1 MKRFLKKLFALLI
14 CSMVV
19 FCNLDV
25 NIFAQDIEIV
35 EEETQNKYDESENET
50 SNIDLTEQE
59 ENSEVDT
66 NFYGKKINNR
76 CLNIDYLFIE
86 KPVLIAP
93 DNQNIIL
100 SISDNLEISQIKVV
114 LENERGIQIEID
126 GVKHENRIYQFNRN
140 FSSDESGEYVLK
152 YIEYMLDDSVFN
164 FILSDL
170 NMDVRFGVNQI
181 YDGYGESE
189 GYSIDE
195 NGNEMSSNM
204 DDSSIQSQIV
214 SLKEENENKAIELI
228 DNAFQ
233 NEINTYSNG
242 NEVYTQENPLII
254 ALDPGHGGVDGGMTA
269 INGITEKVYTL
280 KIANYLKKELEK
292 YNNCKVLM
300 TRAIDEYVD
309 LEERAK
315 KASNYGASVLIS
327 LHLNSAN
334 KNAHGAEVYYPNSN
348 YNSAVSEIG
357 KNLAQ
362 KVLNELALLGIAD
375 RGIKVKYIY
384 DEITGDPA
392 NDPMYDYPDGSIG
405 DYYGIIRHC
414 KNRGISAI
422 IVEHCFADNVDDFN
436 KFLSS
441 EEKIKNLAKADANG
455 IAKAFNLTTVTRED
469 IDELARQNKNAITD
483 GRYKIGASKNSN
495 YVLDI
500 QNESKINGG
509 NLQIYEDHETKAQEW
524 KISHDEKGYITFT
537 NVNSGLVLDVANG
550 TAKPGQ
556 NVQQYASNGTYAQ
569 KWIAVDE
576 GDKYRIV
583 SAIDPNYVLDI
594 SNGKIANK
602 TNVQIYND
610 NGTNAQ
616 RWIFKQD
623 VSLRDELDKLADKSK
638 NVMNDGNYIIKTVNL
653 HYVLGTD
660 NNSLNN
666 VIISNLD
673 NSPYQIWTLSHD
685 SKGYVS
691 FKNHFTDTYLSVE
704 NNSVFNSNNVVL
716 QKWNNSYNQ
725 KWIVQINKKGKI
737 MITSALDSNFVLDV
751 QGGSLQNGTNV
762 QIYESNLSN
771 AQQWIFSPIQNIPEQ
786 QLHPIMGS
794 TSTTINKMVSLFKKY
809 NNHYDKGYK
818 SGSKYDGILAKG
830 GASTIEEFCKMYY
843 EEAQAEGVKA
853 EIAFAQAM
861 IETGWLTFGGDVKP
875 DQYNFAGM
883 GATGNGVSGNSYQ
896 NVRIGIRAQIQH
908 LKCYASKEPLNQ
920 SLVDQRWSDSLRGK
934 AEYVEYLSIPN
945 NPYGAGWASD
955 KNYADKILNIVR
967 EM

>member
-1 MKRFLKKLFALLI
+1 MKSRHNLFLNFLI
-14 CSMVV
+14 STMIVV
-19 FCNLDV
+19 QFVSFPIHAENANQNNSNSYVVD
-25 NIFAQDIEIV
+25 NFNSTMDEFDIETNHFNIN
-35 EEETQNKYDESENET
+35 Q
-50 SNIDLTEQE
+50 SNANQSD
-59 ENSEVDT
+59 NMEVDQ
-66 NFYGKKINNR
+66 NAINYVVINKPYVSSSEIQTI
-76 CLNIDYLFIE
+76 LISIDDQY
-86 KPVLIAP
+86 
-93 DNQNIIL
+93 QNIISASL
-100 SISDNLEISQIKVV
+100 IYIDVNNNEYEMKNDLVDGHV
-114 LENERGIQIEID
+114 LKFEKE
-126 GVKHENRIYQFNRN
+126 FN
-140 FSSDESGEYVLK
+140 DEETGEYVLNRLEFVSNNQK
-152 YIEYMLDDSVFN
+152 YIFYFDSVD
-164 FILSDL
+164 IEAK
-170 NMDVRFGVNQI
+170 FGVNMEYNGLGLAEGIVVDEQ
-181 YDGYGESE
+181 GNMLGESVPNE
-189 GYSIDE
+189 ENISSSVIQLDGFSSSEITSEIDE
-195 NGNEMSSNM
+195 K
-204 DDSSIQSQIV
+204 IQNRQYFSADFV
-214 SLKEENENKAIELI
+214 N
-228 DNAFQ
+228 
-233 NEINTYSNG
+233 
-242 NEVYTQENPLII
+242 YTPENPLVI
-254 ALDPGHGGVDGGMTA
+254 ALDPGHGGIDGGMTA
-269 INGITEKVYTL
+269 VNGVSEKVYTL
-280 KIANYLKKELEK
+280 QIANYLKKELEK
-292 YNNCKVLM
+292 YNNCKVVM
-300 TRAIDEYVD
+300 TRTSDVYVD
-309 LEERAK
+309 LVDRAK
-315 KASNYGASVLIS
+315 IASNSGASILIS

-334 KNAHGAEVYYPNSN
+334 RNAHGAEVYYPNSN
-348 YNSAVSEIG
+348 YNSAVSETG
-357 KNLAQ
+357 KKLAQ
-362 KVLNELALLGIAD
+362 QVLNELISLGISN
-375 RGIKVKYIY
+375 RGIHVKYIY
-384 DEITGDPA
+384 DEVTGEPT
-392 NDPMYDYPDGSIG
+392 NDPKYDYPDGSIG

-414 KNRGISAI
+414 KTRGIAAV

-455 IAKAFNLTTVTRED
+455 IAKAFNLSMVDRD
-469 IDELARQNKNAITD
+469 KLDQLAQTNKNTIEDGVYEIKTAIN
-483 GRYKIGASKNSN
+483 GK
-495 YVLDI
+495 YVLDM
-500 QNESKINGG
+500 EKASMSDGG
-509 NLQIYEDHETKAQEW
+509 NLQLYESNGTSAQRW
-524 KISHDEKGYITFT
+524 KISHDEKGYVTIE
-537 NVNSGLVLDVANG
+537 NINSGKVLDVDRGKANDY
-550 TAKPGQ
+550 Q
-556 NVQQYASNGTYAQ
+556 NVQQYMRNNTYAQ
-569 KWIAVDE
+569 KWIITKDDAGYMIMSGLD
-576 GDKYRIV
+576 
-583 SAIDPNYVLDI
+583 SAYVMDVRGANAQ
-594 SNGKIANK
+594 NGS
-602 TNVQIYND
+602 NVQIYSSNASS
-610 NGTNAQ
+610 AQ
-616 RWIFKQD
+616 RWQFVKP
-623 VSLRDELDKLADKSK
+623 RTERDKLDQLAQ
-638 NVMNDGNYIIKTVNL
+638 NARTLMEDGNYIIKTVNL

-945 NPYGAGWASD
+945 NPYGTGWASD
-955 KNYADKILNIVR
+955 KYYADKILNIVR